1 MKKLILF
8 ATLCVFAFTTK
19 AQELNFE
26 ETVKY
31 IQSKINDLSYYNEYE
46 GSGIFTAKQNGDL
59 KFSSRNYKT
68 NLFDLMIRTNKWV

>member
-31 IQSKINDLSYYNEYE
+31 I
-46 GSGIFTAKQNGDL
+46 
-59 KFSSRNYKT
+59 
-68 NLFDLMIRTNKWV
+68 